1 MSTQGSLAI
10 ATAVTGSA
18 LALTLAAPMVHA
30 DPVVDD
36 ISNII
41 KNDRGKYGPGCPPLI
56 YNAQLENIAQR
67 GNNGVP
73 VDASNYN
80 GQATQ
85 FLGQGKDRATA
96 LTNAY
101 ERGAGAMLSRCDVTE
116 FGASFTRHNVTGI
129 PSSYDRVGITF
140 GKPAA
145 APKPPDKKASDP
157 VPEKKAPDPVPEKKA
172 PDPVPQ
178 ATPVTNAI
186 ALSFGAPSGIPGVL
200 GGGRITATVNNSS
213 DLPGSC
219 SYTSAPFGLTD
230 QNFSVGPHG
239 TANLTF
245 TGTRAGIRY
254 HAVVSCN
261 DASNKQT
268 QPIGKAE
275 QDVTF

>member
-1 MSTQGSLAI
+1 MRTRGSLAI

-18 LALTLAAPMVHA
+18 LALTLAAPMAHA

-41 KNDRGKYGPGCPPLI
+41 KNDRTKYAPGCPSPMT
-56 YNAQLENIAQR
+56 YNSLLENIAQR
-67 GNNGVP
+67 ENIARKP
-73 VDASNYN
+73 ADTSNYKGQVAQFIGN
-80 GQATQ
+80 G
-85 FLGQGKDRATA
+85 DRRAAA

-101 ERGAGAMLSRCDVTE
+101 EKGAGATLSNCDFTE
-116 FGASFTRHNVTGI
+116 FGASFLADNGA
-129 PSSYDRVGITF
+129 VGAQVALAF

-186 ALSFGAPSGIPGVL
+186 TLSFGAVNPGSIVPPSPAS
-200 GGGRITATVNNSS
+200 ITATVRNSS
-213 DLPGSC
+213 DLPGHC
-219 SYTSAPFGLTD
+219 TYDATGLADTHRD
-230 QNFSVGPHG
+230 FDVAAHG
-239 TANLTF
+239 SKDLTF
-245 TGTRAGIRY
+245 TGIRTGTSY
-254 HAVVSCN
+254 HAKVSCS

-268 QPIGKAE
+268 QPIGTADS
-275 QDVTF
+275 DVRF